1 MTVEVARRWG
11 LNSPTRE
18 TAARLSAMPAP
29 AVPRIAVLGFS
40 IECNKFAPPATKAH
54 FVARTYLEGDDIIAE
69 ARGATPTMLPET
81 PGFVA
86 AMDAAGPWQPVGIVL
101 AMSEPNGPVEHAFF
115 AELLATME
123 RRLKAALPVDGV
135 YFCAHGAAITTAED
149 DPEGVMFERLRTIVG
164 LGVPIVATFDLHANV
179 SDRMVDLIDAFIGYR
194 TNPHLDMRE
203 RGAEAAGAMRE
214 LLAGTKTER
223 VRLRLPI
230 VPPTVTMLT
239 AAGPYAE
246 MIELGQR
253 RMTRAIMNVSVMG
266 GFAYADTAK
275 NGLSVI
281 VTARGDRDAATVL
294 AREIAQY
301 GWDNRTRFYPQ
312 LTPLDEAV
320 QKALAAAR
328 DPAPPALCF
337 ADVADNPGGGGRGNT
352 MYLLR
357 AFVEAGVKGALF
369 GVIYDP
375 DLAAEAHA
383 LGLHYH
389 FDARFNRAE
398 TTKFSEPWTAPARV
412 AALSDG
418 NCVGRRGIYAG
429 LRLALGPCA
438 ALAIGGITVVV
449 ISHRVQCADPV
460 FFEMMGL
467 DIAKARSVA
476 VKSRGH
482 FRGGFD
488 EFFGPEQIVEVD
500 LPGLT
505 SPMLGRFEWTR
516 LPRPVIPLDD
526 GVEFRLT

>member
-1 MTVEVARRWG
+1 MNQVDIPRLCAVVDAQGTGRFLPAALAEYGTGCVHVRSANPDIHIPIDQHGIALEVRHAG
-11 LNSPTRE
+11 NLDQ
-18 TAARLSAMPAP
+18 TAA
-29 AVPRIAVLGFS
+29 
-40 IECNKFAPPATKAH
+40 
-54 FVARTYLEGDDIIAE
+54 
-69 ARGATPTMLPET
+69 
-81 PGFVA
+81 
-86 AMDAAGPWQPVGIVL
+86 
-101 AMSEPNGPVEHAFF
+101 
-115 AELLATME
+115 
-123 RRLKAALPVDGV
+123 AL
-135 YFCAHGAAITTAED
+135 
-149 DPEGVMFERLRTIVG
+149 
-164 LGVPIVATFDLHANV
+164 
-179 SDRMVDLIDAFIGYR
+179 
-194 TNPHLDMRE
+194 
-203 RGAEAAGAMRE
+203 RE

-230 VPPTVTMLT
+230 VPPTVTLLT

-253 RMTRAIMNVSVMG
+253 KMNPAIMNVSVMG

-281 VTARGDRDAATVL
+281 VTARGDRQGAASL
-294 AREIAQY
+294 ATEIAQY
-301 GWDNRTRFYPQ
+301 GWEQRARFYPK

-320 QKALAAAR
+320 QKALAMAR
-328 DPAPPALCF
+328 DPSLKPLAF

-357 AFVEAGVKGALF
+357 GFAEAGVKGALF

-375 DLAAEAHA
+375 PLAAEAHRH
-383 LGLHYH
+383 GMHYN
-389 FDARFNRAE
+389 FDAHFNREE
-398 TTKFSEPWTAPARV
+398 TTKFSEPWSAPARV
-412 AALSDG
+412 AALHDG

-429 LRLALGPCA
+429 TRLVLGPCA

-449 ISHRVQCADPV
+449 VSHRVQCADPV

-488 EFFGPEQIVEVD
+488 EFFGPDRIVEVD

-505 SPMLGRFEWTR
+505 SPMLNRFEWTR

-526 GVEFRLT
+526 GVEFSLT

>member
-1 MTVEVARRWG
+1 MP
-11 LNSPTRE
+11 S
-18 TAARLSAMPAP
+18 TAA
-29 AVPRIAVLGFS
+29 PRIAILGFS

-54 FVARTYLEGDDIIAE
+54 FLARTYLEGDDILVE

-86 AMDAAGPWQPVGIVL
+86 AMDTAGPWQPVGIAL
-101 AMSEPNGPVEHAFF
+101 AMSEPNGPVEHGFF
-115 AELLATME
+115 EELLDTVG
-123 RRLKAALPVDGV
+123 RRLAAAMPLDGV
-135 YFCAHGAAITTAED
+135 YICAHGAALTTAED
-149 DPEGVMFERLRTIVG
+149 DPEGVLFETVRRVVG
-164 LGVPIVATFDLHANV
+164 PRVPVVATFDLHANV

-203 RGAEAAGAMRE
+203 RGAEAAAAMRE
-214 LLAGTKTER
+214 LLAGATTER

-230 VPPTVTMLT
+230 VPPTVTLLT

-246 MIELGQR
+246 MIALGQQR
-253 RMTRAIMNVSVMG
+253 QEQMNPVIMNVSVMG

-281 VTARGDRDAATVL
+281 VTARGDKEAAASL

-301 GWDNRTRFYPQ
+301 GWENRARFYPK

-320 QKALAAAR
+320 EKALAAGR
-328 DPAPPALCF
+328 DPSLPALAF

-352 MYLLR
+352 MFLLR
-357 AFVEAGVKGALF
+357 AFAEAGVTGTLL
-369 GVIYDP
+369 GMIYDP
-375 DLAAEAHA
+375 PLAAEAHRY
-383 LGLHYH
+383 GVRYK
-389 FDARFNRAE
+389 FEARFNRDEA
-398 TTKFSEPWTAPARV
+398 TNFSEKWSAPARV
-412 AALSDG
+412 VALTDG
-418 NCVGRRGIYAG
+418 DCVGRRGIYAG
-429 LRLALGPCA
+429 TRLVLGPCA

-449 ISHRVQCADPV
+449 ASHRTQCADPV

-467 DIAKARSVA
+467 DIARARCVA

-488 EFFGPEQIVEVD
+488 EFFAPQQIVEVD

-505 SPMLGRFEWTR
+505 SPMLNRFAWTR

-526 GVEFRLT
+526 DVEFSLR

>member
-1 MTVEVARRWG
+1 MP
-11 LNSPTRE
+11 SPV
-18 TAARLSAMPAP
+18 
-29 AVPRIAVLGFS
+29 VPRIAVLGFS

-54 FVARTYLEGDDIIAE
+54 FVARTYLEGDDIIEE

-86 AMDAAGPWQPVGIVL
+86 AMDREGPWQPVGIVL

-115 AELLATME
+115 TELLDTME
-123 RRLKAALPVDGV
+123 RLLTAALPVDGV
-135 YFCAHGAAITTAED
+135 YFCAHGAAITTEED
-149 DPEGVMFERLRTIVG
+149 DPEGVMFERLRRIVG
-164 LGVPIVATFDLHANV
+164 PDVPIVATFDLHANV

-203 RGAEAAGAMRE
+203 RGIEAAAALRE
-214 LLAGTKTER
+214 LLAGTKTAR
-223 VRLRLPI
+223 VRVRLPI

-253 RMTRAIMNVSVMG
+253 RQEELRPAIMNVSVMG

-281 VTARGDRDAATVL
+281 VTARGDNRPVADAL

-301 GWDNRTRFYPQ
+301 GWAQRTRFYAHLSVP
-312 LTPLDEAV
+312 DDAV
-320 QKALAAAR
+320 QKALAVAR
-328 DPAPPALCF
+328 DPALPALCF

-357 AFVEAGVKGALF
+357 AFAEAGVTGALF

-375 DLAAEAHA
+375 PLAAEAHRH
-383 LGLHYH
+383 GLHYN
-389 FDARFNRAE
+389 FAARFNRDE
-398 TTKFSEPWTAPARV
+398 TTKFSETWSAPARV
-412 AALSDG
+412 AALTDG

-449 ISHRVQCADPV
+449 ISHRVQCADPI

-467 DIAKARSVA
+467 DIRKARAVA

-526 GVEFRLT
+526 GVAFSLK

>member
-1 MTVEVARRWG
+1 
-11 LNSPTRE
+11 
-18 TAARLSAMPAP
+18 MPPP
-29 AVPRIAVLGFS
+29 ASPRIAILGFS

-54 FVARTYLEGDDIIAE
+54 FLADTYLEGEDIVSE
-69 ARGATPTMLPET
+69 ARAPTPTMLPET

-86 AMDAAGPWQPVGIVL
+86 AMDAAGPWQPIGIAL

-115 AELLATME
+115 TELLDTIA
-123 RRLKAALPVDGV
+123 RRLTAALPLDGV
-135 YFCAHGAAITTAED
+135 YICAHGAALTTEED
-149 DPEGVMFERLRTIVG
+149 DPEGVLFETVRQIVG
-164 LGVPIVATFDLHANV
+164 DRVPVVATFDLHANV

-203 RGAEAAGAMRE
+203 RGAESAAALRE
-214 LLAGTKTER
+214 LLTGTKTER

-253 RMTRAIMNVSVMG
+253 RQEQLHPAIMNVSVMG

-281 VTARGDRDAATVL
+281 VTARGDRNAAEAL

-301 GWDNRTRFYPQ
+301 GWDNRARFYPK

-320 QKALAAAR
+320 EQALAAGR
-328 DPAPPALCF
+328 DKVRPALVF
-337 ADVADNPGGGGRGNT
+337 A
-352 MYLLR
+352 
-357 AFVEAGVKGALF
+357 EAGVKGALF
-369 GVIYDP
+369 GIIYDP
-375 DLAAEAHA
+375 PLAAEAHRY
-383 LGLHYH
+383 GLHYN
-389 FDARFNRAE
+389 FEARFNREE
-398 TTKFSEPWTAPARV
+398 TTKFSEKWSAPARV
-412 AALSDG
+412 AALTDG

-429 LRLALGPCA
+429 QRLALGPCA
-438 ALAIGGITVVV
+438 ALAIGGITAVVV
-449 ISHRVQCADPV
+449 SHRLQCADPI

-467 DIAKARSVA
+467 DIARARSVA

-482 FRGGFD
+482 FRGGYD
-488 EFFGPEQIVEVD
+488 EFFAPAQIVEVD

-505 SPMLGRFEWTR
+505 SPMLARFQWTR
-516 LPRPVIPLDD
+516 LPRPVIPLDE
-526 GVEFRLT
+526 GVEFSLR

>member
-1 MTVEVARRWG
+1 
-11 LNSPTRE
+11 
-18 TAARLSAMPAP
+18 MPAP
-29 AVPRIAVLGFS
+29 ANPRIAVLGFS

-54 FVARTYLEGDDIIAE
+54 FAARTYLEGEAILDE
-69 ARGATPTMLPET
+69 ARRPTPTMLPET

-86 AMDAAGPWQPVGIVL
+86 AMDAAAPWTPIGVVL
-101 AMSEPNGPVEHAFF
+101 AMSEPNGPVEHGFF
-115 AELLATME
+115 EEVRDAMTG
-123 RRLKAALPVDGV
+123 RLKAAMPVDGV
-135 YFCAHGAAITTAED
+135 YFCAHGAAITTEED
-149 DPEGVMFERLRTIVG
+149 DPEGVMFERIRDVVG
-164 LGVPIVATFDLHANV
+164 PDVPIVATFDLHANV
-179 SDRMVDLIDAFIGYR
+179 SDRMVDNIDAFIGYR

-203 RGAEAAGAMRE
+203 RGEEAAAVLGE
-214 LLAGTKTER
+214 LLAGTRTER
-223 VRLRLPI
+223 VRIRLPI
-230 VPPTVTMLT
+230 VPPTVTLLT

-246 MIELGQR
+246 MIELGQSK
-253 RMTRAIMNVSVMG
+253 MNPAIMNVSVMG

-281 VTARGDRDAATVL
+281 VTARGDRSAAASL
-294 AREIAQY
+294 AAEIAQY
-301 GWDNRTRFYPQ
+301 GWEQRARFYPK
-312 LTPLDEAV
+312 LTSLEDAV
-320 QKALAAAR
+320 QKALAAAH
-328 DPAPPALCF
+328 DPSLQPLAF

-375 DLAAEAHA
+375 PLAAEAHRH
-383 LGLHYH
+383 GLHYN
-389 FDARFNRAE
+389 FDARFNREE

-412 AALSDG
+412 AALHDG

-429 LRLALGPCA
+429 TRLALGPCA
-438 ALAIGGITVVV
+438 ALAIGGITIVVV
-449 ISHRVQCADPV
+449 SHRVQCADPI

-467 DIAKARSVA
+467 DIGKARAVV

-488 EFFGPEQIVEVD
+488 EFFGPGQIVEVD

-505 SPMLGRFEWTR
+505 SPMLNRFEWTR

-526 GVEFRLT
+526 NVSWRPPAL

>member
-1 MTVEVARRWG
+1 VPRPKLASRNKDTH
-11 LNSPTRE
+11 
-18 TAARLSAMPAP
+18 SAMQAP
-29 AVPRIAVLGFS
+29 ANPRIAILGFS

-54 FVARTYLEGDDIIAE
+54 FLARTYLEGDDIIKE

-86 AMDAAGPWQPVGIVL
+86 AMDMAGPWQPVGIAL

-115 AELLATME
+115 TELLDTMT
-123 RRLKAALPVDGV
+123 RRLEEELPLDGI
-135 YFCAHGAAITTAED
+135 YFCAHGAAITTEED
-149 DPEGVMFERLRTIVG
+149 DPEGVIFEAIRDIVG
-164 LGVPIVATFDLHANV
+164 PDVPIVATFDLHANV

-203 RGAEAAGAMRE
+203 RGVEAAAALRE
-214 LLAGTKTER
+214 LLAGTRTER

-230 VPPTVTMLT
+230 VPPSVTMLT

-253 RMTRAIMNVSVMG
+253 RMGPAIMNVSVMG

-275 NGLSVI
+275 NGLTVV
-281 VTARGDRDAATVL
+281 VTARNVAARSTRSAAASL

-301 GWDNRTRFYPQ
+301 GWDQRARFYAK

-320 QKALAAAR
+320 TQALAAGR
-328 DPAPPALCF
+328 DSSLPALCF

-357 AFVEAGVKGALF
+357 AFADSGVEGALF
-369 GVIYDP
+369 GIIYDP
-375 DLAAEAHA
+375 DLVAEAHGH
-383 LGLHYH
+383 GLHYN
-389 FDARFNRAE
+389 FTANFNRAE
-398 TTKFSEPWTAPARV
+398 TTKFSETWSAPARV
-412 AALSDG
+412 AALHDG

-429 LRLALGPCA
+429 TRLALGPCA

-449 ISHRVQCADPV
+449 VSHRVQCADPI

-467 DIAKARSVA
+467 DVAKARNVA

-488 EFFGPEQIVEVD
+488 EFFGPTQIVEVD

-505 SPMLGRFEWTR
+505 SPILSRFEWTC
-516 LPRPVIPLDD
+516 LPRPVIPLDE
-526 GVEFRLT
+526 GVEFSLT

>member
-1 MTVEVARRWG
+1 
-11 LNSPTRE
+11 
-18 TAARLSAMPAP
+18 MPAP
-29 AVPRIAVLGFS
+29 ANPRVAVLGFS

-54 FVARTYLEGDDIIAE
+54 FLARTYLEGEAILDE
-69 ARGATPTMLPET
+69 ARRPTPTMLPET

-86 AMDAAGPWQPVGIVL
+86 AMDAAGAWIPVGIVL

-115 AELLATME
+115 EELLDAID
-123 RRLKAALPVDGV
+123 RRLKAAMPVDGV

-149 DPEGVMFERLRTIVG
+149 DPEGVLFERIREIVG
-164 LGVPIVATFDLHANV
+164 PDVPIVATFDLHANV
-179 SDRMVDLIDAFIGYR
+179 SDRMVDNIDAFIGYR

-203 RGAEAAGAMRE
+203 RGQEAAAVMRE

-230 VPPTVTMLT
+230 VPPTVTLLT

-253 RMTRAIMNVSVMG
+253 RQEQMGPAIMNVSVMG

-281 VTARGDRDAATVL
+281 VTARGARREAAAL
-294 AREIAQY
+294 AAEIAQY
-301 GWDNRTRFYPQ
+301 GWDNRARFYPR
-312 LTPLDEAV
+312 LTSLDDAV

-328 DPAPPALCF
+328 DPSLPALAF

-352 MYLLR
+352 MFLLR
-357 AFVEAGVKGALF
+357 GFAEAGVKDALF

-375 DLAAEAHA
+375 PLAAEAHRH
-383 LGLHYH
+383 GLHYH
-389 FDARFNRAE
+389 FDAHFNRDEA
-398 TTKFSEPWTAPARV
+398 TKFSEPWNVPGRV
-412 AALSDG
+412 AALHDG

-429 LRLALGPCA
+429 TRLALGPCA

-449 ISHRVQCADPV
+449 VSHRVQCADPI

-467 DIAKARSVA
+467 DIGKARAVA

-488 EFFGPEQIVEVD
+488 EFFGPDQIVEVD

-505 SPMLGRFEWTR
+505 SPMLNRFEWTR
-516 LPRPVIPLDD
+516 LPRPIIPLDD
-526 GVEFRLT
+526 NVVWEAPAL

>member
-1 MTVEVARRWG
+1 
-11 LNSPTRE
+11 
-18 TAARLSAMPAP
+18 MPVP
-29 AVPRIAVLGFS
+29 AIPRIAVLGFS

-54 FVARTYLEGDDIIAE
+54 FLASTYLEGEAIIEE
-69 ARGATPTMLPET
+69 ARGATPKMHPET

-86 AMDAAGPWQPVGIVL
+86 AMDAAGPWQPVGIAL

-115 AELLATME
+115 TELLDTIT
-123 RRLKAALPVDGV
+123 RRLTAAMPVDGI
-135 YFCAHGAAITTAED
+135 YICAHGAALTTEED
-149 DPEGVMFERLRTIVG
+149 DPEGVLFERVREIVG
-164 LGVPIVATFDLHANV
+164 PDVPVVATFDLHANV

-203 RGAEAAGAMRE
+203 RGAEAAAALRE
-214 LLAGTKTER
+214 LLAGTRTER

-230 VPPTVTMLT
+230 VPPTVTLLT

-246 MIELGQR
+246 MIALGQR
-253 RMTRAIMNVSVMG
+253 RMTPAIMNVSVMG

-275 NGLSVI
+275 NGLTVV
-281 VTARGDRDAATVL
+281 VTARGDRPAATTL

-301 GWDNRTRFYPQ
+301 GWDNRARFYPR
-312 LTPLDEAV
+312 LTSLGEAV
-320 QKALAAAR
+320 EKALAIGG
-328 DPAPPALCF
+328 DPSLPALCF

-352 MYLLR
+352 MSLLR
-357 AFVEAGVKGALF
+357 AFAEAGVKGALF

-375 DLAAEAHA
+375 PLAAEAHRH
-383 LGLHYH
+383 GLHYH
-389 FDARFNRAE
+389 FEARFNRDE
-398 TTKFSEPWTAPARV
+398 TTKFSDKWSAAARV

-429 LRLALGPCA
+429 TRLALGPCA
-438 ALAIGGITVVV
+438 TLAIGGITVVV
-449 ISHRVQCADPV
+449 VSHRVQCADPI

-467 DIAKARSVA
+467 DIGKARSVA

-505 SPMLGRFEWTR
+505 SPVLSRFEWTR

-526 GVEFRLT
+526 NVTWHPPAL

>member
-1 MTVEVARRWG
+1 
-11 LNSPTRE
+11 
-18 TAARLSAMPAP
+18 MPPP
-29 AVPRIAVLGFS
+29 ANPRIAVLGFS

-54 FVARTYLEGDDIIAE
+54 FLARTYLEGEAILEE
-69 ARGATPTMLPET
+69 ARRPTPTMLPET

-86 AMDAAGPWQPVGIVL
+86 ATDKAGPWTPVGIAL
-101 AMSEPNGPVEHAFF
+101 AMSEPNGPVEHGFF
-115 AELLATME
+115 EELLDTIT
-123 RRLKAALPVDGV
+123 RGLKAALPVDGV
-135 YFCAHGAAITTAED
+135 YFCAHGAAITTEED
-149 DPEGVMFERLRTIVG
+149 DPEGVLFERIREIVG
-164 LGVPIVATFDLHANV
+164 PDVPVVATFDLHANV
-179 SDRMVDLIDAFIGYR
+179 SDRMVDNIDAFIGYR

-203 RGAEAAGAMRE
+203 RGLEAAAILRE
-214 LLAGTKTER
+214 LLAGAKTER

-230 VPPTVTMLT
+230 VPPTVTLLT

-253 RMTRAIMNVSVMG
+253 RMNPVIMNVSVMG
-266 GFAYADTAK
+266 GFAYTDTAK

-281 VTARGDRDAATVL
+281 VTARGDRAAAASL
-294 AREIAQY
+294 AAEIAQY
-301 GWDNRTRFYPQ
+301 GWDNRSRFYPK
-312 LTPLDEAV
+312 LTSLDEAV
-320 QKALAAAR
+320 QKALSAAR
-328 DPAPPALCF
+328 DPSLPALAF

-352 MYLLR
+352 MFLLR
-357 AFVEAGVKGALF
+357 AFAEAGVKGALF

-375 DLAAEAHA
+375 PLAAEAHRH
-383 LGLHYH
+383 GLHYN
-389 FDARFNRAE
+389 FDARFNREE

-412 AALSDG
+412 AALHDG

-429 LRLALGPCA
+429 TRLALGPCA

-449 ISHRVQCADPV
+449 VSHRVQCADPI

-467 DIAKARSVA
+467 DIGKARAVV

-488 EFFGPEQIVEVD
+488 EFFGPDQIVEVD

-505 SPMLGRFEWTR
+505 SPMLSRFEWTR

-526 GVEFRLT
+526 NVSWSPPAR